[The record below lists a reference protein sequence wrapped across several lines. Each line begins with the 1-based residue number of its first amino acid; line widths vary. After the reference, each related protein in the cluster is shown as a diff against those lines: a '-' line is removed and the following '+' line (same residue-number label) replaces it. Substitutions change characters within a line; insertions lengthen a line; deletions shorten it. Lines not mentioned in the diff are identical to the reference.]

1 MASSAGNSVSEYLA
15 GVYAML
21 DRHPQLTE
29 KALIELAGGTDGPSA
44 QHGAVLLAAR
54 RYRSGNSSGAV
65 DALAVHLRERGPLPV
80 QALLLLMILREAVG
94 QAEEIPGDLL
104 AYGCTAIQSGEE
116 PAVGAEAVSLA
127 LVEDAKGAMR
137 LIQDTRAVQRSA
149 AAYERIATGLPRP
162 VGISHPDDSRLRV
175 GIIVANLVDHLVAYS
190 NRALF
195 FARYLDASRYRLF
208 VYSSENMCHRQRVLP
223 FPHGAPPSAATSP
236 AYQAE
241 LRARGI
247 PLFLTPHE
255 GTLIDA
261 AQRLAEQLARDG
273 IDILLLQS
281 GVTMPVDWL
290 ACRLAPAPVKMQIHI
305 GLSAL
310 VPGLDLTLFDNA
322 VNLERERFAWPA
334 GAGEPRLMR
343 RGTDLDALDVQAP
356 LNRSMHGIPADAVV
370 IGVLSND
377 LAKRLSGDYLMTLIR
392 VLKLRPQAWF
402 MPVGGS
408 HLPET
413 AQRLLAENGVI
424 SRVVHLP
431 AQRQVGSALK
441 VMDVYAA
448 EFPVSGSQSVV
459 EAMGCGLPVAAM
471 CVGASHYASIG
482 ADLIGRDAAITEAT
496 PEAYTARL
504 LDWVDHPDTRRQA
517 GASMR
522 RRAEAEFHVK
532 DFVRQVCETGEVLFR
547 RKNGTCLNA

>member
-1 MASSAGNSVSEYLA
+1 MAPPAGNSVGEYLA
-15 GVYAML
+15 GIYAML

-29 KALIELAGGTDGPSA
+29 KALLELAGSADGQSA

-54 RYRSGNSSGAV
+54 RYRSGNSAGAV
-65 DALAVHLRERGPLPV
+65 DALAAHLRERGPLPV

-104 AYGCTAIQSGEE
+104 AYGCAAIQSGEDQ
-116 PAVGAEAVSLA
+116 AVGAEAVSLA
-127 LVEDAKGAMR
+127 LVEDAKSAMR
-137 LIQDTRAVQRSA
+137 LIQDPKMVQQAA

-162 VGISHPDDSRLRV
+162 VWVPHPDDVQLRV

-195 FARYLDASRYRLF
+195 FARYLDATRYRLF

-223 FPHGAPPSAATSP
+223 FPHGAPPSVTTSP

-241 LRARGI
+241 LRARGV
-247 PLFLTPHE
+247 PLFVTPPE
-255 GTLIDA
+255 GTLIEA

-281 GVTMPVDWL
+281 GVTMPIDWL

-322 VNLERERFAWPA
+322 VNLERERAAWPA

-343 RGTDLDALDVQAP
+343 RGTDLDALDRQPP
-356 LNRSMHGIPADAVV
+356 LDRASLGIPGDAVV

-377 LAKRLSGDYLMTLIR
+377 LAKRLSGDYLMTLTQ
-392 VLKLRPQAWF
+392 VLEARPQTWF

-408 HLPET
+408 QLPEP
-413 AQRLLAENGVI
+413 AQRLLVEHGVL

-448 EFPVSGSQSVV
+448 EFPVSGSQAVV
-459 EAMGCGLPVAAM
+459 EAMACGLPVAAM

-482 ADLIGRDAAITEAT
+482 ADLIGRDAAVTEAT
-496 PEAYTARL
+496 PEAYEARL
-504 LDWVDHPDTRRQA
+504 LDWVDHPDSRRQA

-522 RRAEAEFHVK
+522 CRAEAEFHVK
-532 DFVRQVCETGEVLFR
+532 DFVRRVCETGEALLR